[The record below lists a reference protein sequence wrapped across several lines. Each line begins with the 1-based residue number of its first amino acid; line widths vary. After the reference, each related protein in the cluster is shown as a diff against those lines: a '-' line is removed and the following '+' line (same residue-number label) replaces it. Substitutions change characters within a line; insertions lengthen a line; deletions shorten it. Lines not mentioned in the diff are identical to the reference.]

1 MTGAMYAA
9 VAGLKAHMSALNV
22 IGQNISNVN
31 TNAYKATRYT
41 FLEALYT
48 SVRGGSDGSNLLGG
62 KNPAQ
67 IGYGSSIGT
76 IDLDM
81 STKNYTPT
89 GHPTDVMIDGDGML
103 IVGDKGAT
111 FGTNGTKELADMYLT
126 RLGNLEF
133 DNQGYLVDGQG
144 QVVYGYLSVKSPL
157 YEAAEDYG
165 TARGKKD
172 PNDTTKNLE
181 GIDALNTIK
190 SVLENAAAGGGT
202 GGTGGT
208 GGGTTTVAGAESVF
222 KDKGFYV
229 NDKGQVVQAKKK
241 DSTANDS
248 ANIDAYEFMVV
259 DEFTPAPVLTAIRIP
274 MRDENGSA
282 VYPTWDKTTGT
293 IEDASD
299 VNGRIVKHS
308 VSIDENTGRITCT
321 TETGEAVV
329 IGSIAIAK
337 VENPNGLTHVDG
349 HYYQAL
355 AGAGRVTLTSV
366 GHSVKNASDE
376 ESPFHWIYEKTATG
390 DIDFTK
396 DPTATSEIQPGEIG
410 ISNGGSTKLISN
422 GLESSGTDLATE
434 ISNMIMIQRGYQANT
449 RIVTVTDSMLEE
461 LVNMKR

>member
-9 VAGLKAHMSALNV
+9 VSGLKAHMSALNV

-67 IGYGSSIGT
+67 VGYGSSIGT

-89 GHPTDVMIDGDGML
+89 GHATDVMIDGDGML
-103 IVGDKGAT
+103 IVGDKTAT
-111 FGTNGTKELADMYLT
+111 FGDSGTKDLKDMYLT

-144 QVVYGYLSVKSPL
+144 QVVYGYLSVKNPM
-157 YEAAEDYG
+157 YEAAVAQGNKDGAALKPPKTGIEGLATVKSCTEEKDDG
-165 TARGKKD
+165 NGGKVV
-172 PNDTTKNLE
+172 E
-181 GIDALNTIK
+181 GFA
-190 SVLENAAAGGGT
+190 EN
-202 GGTGGT
+202 
-208 GGGTTTVAGAESVF
+208 
-222 KDKGFYV
+222 KFYI
-229 NDKGQVVQAKKK
+229 NDKGQVVQARAKAGVDKTVTDWEK
-241 DSTANDS
+241 DVNNFD
-248 ANIDAYEFMVV
+248 FFVV

-274 MRDENGSA
+274 MRDENGNA
-282 VYPTWDKTTGT
+282 AYPTWNKETGM

-329 IGSIAIAK
+329 IGAIAIAK

-349 HYYQAL
+349 HYYQAQ

-366 GHSVKNASDE
+366 GHSVKNASDAD
-376 ESPFHWIYEKTATG
+376 SPFHYNFNDDGEQEADPNTG
-390 DIDFTK
+390 M
-396 DPTATSEIQPGEIG
+396 QPGEIG
-410 ISNGGSTKLISN
+410 ISSAGTTKLISN

>member
-9 VAGLKAHMSALNV
+9 VSGLKAHMSALNV

-67 IGYGSSIGT
+67 VGYGSSIGT

-89 GHPTDVMIDGDGML
+89 GKPTDVMIDGDGFL
-103 IVGDKGAT
+103 IVGDKSAT
-111 FGTNGTKELADMYLT
+111 FGETGSKDLSDMYLT

-144 QVVYGYLSVKSPL
+144 QVVYGYLSVANPL
-157 YEAAEDYG
+157 YAAAKAYG
-165 TARGKKD
+165 DSLNKQ
-172 PNDTTKNLE
+172 DTTTTPPTDIKGINALDTVKSCITE
-181 GIDALNTIK
+181 GKD
-190 SVLENAAAGGGT
+190 AAGNPTPAPG
-202 GGTGGT
+202 
-208 GGGTTTVAGAESVF
+208 F
-222 KDKGFYV
+222 KNNAFYI
-229 NDKGQVVQAKKK
+229 NDKGQVVQARRIKG
-241 DSTANDS
+241 DADTANLD
-248 ANIDAYEFMVV
+248 DYEFTVV
-259 DEFTPAPVLTAIRIP
+259 DEYTPAPVLTAIRIP
-274 MRDENGSA
+274 MRDAEGNA
-282 VYPTWDKTTGT
+282 VYPTWNTETGT
-293 IEDASD
+293 IDDGSS
-299 VNGRIVKHS
+299 VNGRIVKDS

-321 TETGEAVV
+321 TESGEAVV
-329 IGSIAIAK
+329 VGSIAIAK
-337 VENPNGLTHVDG
+337 VENPNGVTHVDG

-355 AGAGRVTLTSV
+355 AGAGRVSLTSV
-366 GHSVKNASDE
+366 GHSVKNASDP
-376 ESPFHWIYEKTATG
+376 ESPFHYNFLKEDGSIIDDLTNPTEYTG
-390 DIDFTK
+390 T
-396 DPTATSEIQPGEIG
+396 QNGEIG
-410 ISNGGSTKLISN
+410 ISSGGSTKLISN

-434 ISNMIMIQRGYQANT
+434 ISNMIMVQRGYQANT

>member
-9 VAGLKAHMSALNV
+9 VSGLKAHMSALNV

-31 TNAYKATRYT
+31 THAYKATRYT

-67 IGYGSSIGT
+67 VGYGSSIGT

-89 GHPTDVMIDGDGML
+89 GKATDVMIDGDGML

-111 FGTNGTKELADMYLT
+111 FGSTGTNELKDMYLT
-126 RLGNLEF
+126 RLGNLQF
-133 DNQGYLVDGQG
+133 DNNGYLVDGQG
-144 QVVYGYLSVKSPL
+144 QVVYGYLSVKSPM
-157 YEAAEDYG
+157 YEAAEAMG
-165 TARGKKD
+165 TNNKQTDKD
-172 PNDTTKNLE
+172 GNPITGVDGLFTVKSRLE
-181 GIDALNTIK
+181 PTPGANPGDP
-190 SVLENAAAGGGT
+190 AG
-202 GGTGGT
+202 
-208 GGGTTTVAGAESVF
+208 
-222 KDKGFYV
+222 DPPGFEDRKFYM
-229 NDKGQVVQAKKK
+229 NDKGQVVQARMK
-241 DSTANDS
+241 DTTGSNTDVDNFD
-248 ANIDAYEFMVV
+248 FFVV

-274 MRDENGSA
+274 MRDADGNA
-282 VYPTWDKTTGT
+282 VYPTWNTETGT
-293 IEDASD
+293 IEDGPSA
-299 VNGRIVKHS
+299 NGRIVKDS

-329 IGSIAIAK
+329 VGSIAIAK

-355 AGAGRVTLTSV
+355 EGAGRVSLTSV
-366 GHSVKNASDE
+366 GHSVKNSSDAD
-376 ESPFHWIYEKTATG
+376 SPFHYTFDETTG
-390 DIDFTK
+390 EQTGVLD
-396 DPTATSEIQPGEIG
+396 ANQGGEIG
-410 ISNGGSTKLISN
+410 ISSGGSTKLISN

>member
-67 IGYGSSIGT
+67 VGYGASIGT

-89 GHPTDVMIDGDGML
+89 GHATDIMIDGDGML

-111 FGTNGTKELADMYLT
+111 FGSTGTNELKDMYLT
-126 RLGNLEF
+126 RLGNLQF
-133 DNQGYLVDGQG
+133 DNNGYLVDGQG
-144 QVVYGYLSVKSPL
+144 QVVYGYLSVKSPM
-157 YEAAEDYG
+157 YEAAEKYAQGD
-165 TARGKKD
+165 
-172 PNDTTKNLE
+172 N
-181 GIDALNTIK
+181 GI
-190 SVLENAAAGGGT
+190 
-202 GGTGGT
+202 
-208 GGGTTTVAGAESVF
+208 
-222 KDKGFYV
+222 KDKDNKPLPGVDGLRTVKSIVEMAGKAEADRPPDAVAKFTDNAFYM
-229 NDKGQVVQAKKK
+229 NDKGQVVQARRRQGVK
-241 DSTANDS
+241 DDTGSPD
-248 ANIDAYEFMVV
+248 DYDFFVV
-259 DEFTPAPVLTAIRIP
+259 DEYTPAPVLTAIRIP
-274 MRDENGSA
+274 MQDKDGKA
-282 VYPTWDKTTGT
+282 IYPTWNKDTGT
-293 IEDASD
+293 IDDGSS
-299 VNGRIVKHS
+299 VNGRIEKDS

-321 TETGEAVV
+321 TKSGEAVV
-329 IGSIAIAK
+329 IGAIAIAK

-355 AGAGRVTLTSV
+355 EGAGRVVATSV
-366 GHSVKNASDE
+366 GHSVKNSSDT
-376 ESPFHWIYEKTATG
+376 ESPFHFQFDPDTG
-390 DIDFTK
+390 VQLDTTNDGM
-396 DPTATSEIQPGEIG
+396 QPGEDNVSSAG
-410 ISNGGSTKLISN
+410 KTKIISN

>member
-1 MTGAMYAA
+1 MYAA

-31 TNAYKATRYT
+31 TSAYKATRYT

-81 STKNYTPT
+81 STKNYSPT
-89 GHPTDVMIDGDGML
+89 GKATDVMIDGDGFL

-111 FGTNGTKELADMYLT
+111 FGETGANDIADMYLT

-144 QVVYGYLSVKSPL
+144 QVVYGFLSVENPM
-157 YEAAEDYG
+157 YAAAKAYG
-165 TARGKKD
+165 
-172 PNDTTKNLE
+172 
-181 GIDALNTIK
+181 DALAGENGDD
-190 SVLENAAAGGGT
+190 ENAPGGISALYTVKAILDAAQAADDEEGGGDADD
-202 GGTGGT
+202 GEVP
-208 GGGTTTVAGAESVF
+208 TTFTNN
-222 KDKGFYV
+222 GFYI
-229 NDKGQVVQAKKK
+229 NDKGQVVQARRKATTGEGEG
-241 DSTANDS
+241 DDQESGDPNDY
-248 ANIDAYEFMVV
+248 DFFVV
-259 DEFTPAPVLTAIRIP
+259 DEYTPAPILTAIRIP
-274 MRDENGSA
+274 MQDENGNA
-282 VYPTWDKTTGT
+282 IYPTWNKTTGT
-293 IEDASD
+293 IDD
-299 VNGRIVKHS
+299 GTNVNGRIVKDS

-321 TETGEAVV
+321 TSSGEAVV
-329 IGSIAIAK
+329 IGAIALAK
-337 VENPNGLTHVDG
+337 VENPNGVTHVDG

-355 AGAGRVTLTSV
+355 AGAGRVTVTSI
-366 GHSVKNASDE
+366 GHSVKNVSDK
-376 ESPFHWIYEKTATG
+376 ESPFHYNYGTG
-390 DIDFTK
+390 DDDAADGEVT
-396 DPTATSEIQPGEIG
+396 ENNGLQPGEIS
-410 ISNGGSTKLISN
+410 ISSGGATKLVSN

-434 ISNMIMIQRGYQANT
+434 ISNMIMVQRGYQANT

>member
-89 GHPTDVMIDGDGML
+89 GKATDIMIDGDGFL

-111 FGTNGTKELADMYLT
+111 FGDTGTKELSDMYLT

-144 QVVYGYLSVKSPL
+144 QVVYGYLSV
-157 YEAAEDYG
+157 
-165 TARGKKD
+165 
-172 PNDTTKNLE
+172 
-181 GIDALNTIK
+181 
-190 SVLENAAAGGGT
+190 ENPMYAAAKAYGDSLNKTDEKT
-202 GGTGGT
+202 GEPLKGISALD
-208 GGGTTTVAGAESVF
+208 TVKSIVKAASDEDADADAAKTF
-222 KDKGFYV
+222 EANKFYI
-229 NDKGQVVQAKKK
+229 NDRGEVVQARLKSGAGEDPDMSSP
-241 DSTANDS
+241 DSFD
-248 ANIDAYEFMVV
+248 FFVV
-259 DEFTPAPVLTAIRIP
+259 DEYTPAPILTAIRIP
-274 MRDENGSA
+274 MKDVNGNA
-282 VYPTWDKTTGT
+282 AYPTWNTETGT
-293 IEDASD
+293 IDDASD
-299 VNGRIVKHS
+299 ISGRIVKDS

-321 TETGEAVV
+321 TETGQAVV

-337 VENPNGLTHVDG
+337 VENPNGVTHVDG

-355 AGAGRVTLTSV
+355 AGAGRVSLTSV
-366 GHSVKNASDE
+366 GHSVKNASDSD
-376 ESPFHWIYEKTATG
+376 SPFHYSYDETTG
-390 DIDFTK
+390 EQGGPI
-396 DPTATSEIQPGEIG
+396 SGLQPGEIG
-410 ISNGGSTKLISN
+410 ISSGGSTKLISN

>member
-67 IGYGSSIGT
+67 VGYGSSIGT

-89 GHPTDVMIDGDGML
+89 GKATDIMIDGDGML

-111 FGTNGTKELADMYLT
+111 FGENGTNDLADMYLT
-126 RLGNLEF
+126 RLGNLGF
-133 DNQGYLVDGQG
+133 DPNGYLVDGQG
-144 QVVYGYLSVKSPL
+144 QVVYGYLSVSNPM
-157 YEAAEDYG
+157 YEAAVAQG
-165 TARGKKD
+165 TADGAWQT
-172 PNDTTKNLE
+172 PPAI
-181 GIDALNTIK
+181 GISGLPTVK
-190 SVLENAAAGGGT
+190 SRTEIPA
-202 GGTGGT
+202 
-208 GGGTTTVAGAESVF
+208 GGTTAPGFTNNR
-222 KDKGFYV
+222 FYV
-229 NDKGQVVQAKKK
+229 NDKGQVVQARLK
-241 DSTANDS
+241 DPTGTDS
-248 ANIDAYEFMVV
+248 ASPDDYNFYVV
-259 DEFTPAPVLTAIRIP
+259 DEFTQAPVLTAIRIP
-274 MRDENGSA
+274 MMNAEGNA
-282 VYPTWDKTTGT
+282 AYPTWNKDTGT
-293 IEDASD
+293 IEDAAD
-299 VNGRIVKHS
+299 INGRIVKDS

-366 GHSVKNASDE
+366 GHSVKNASDVD
-376 ESPFHWIYEKTATG
+376 SPFHYNY
-390 DIDFTK
+390 
-396 DPTATSEIQPGEIG
+396 DPTTGAQLPDPNDGLQPGEIG
-410 ISNGGSTKLISN
+410 ISSGGSTKLISN

>member
-67 IGYGSSIGT
+67 VGYGSSIGT

-89 GHPTDVMIDGDGML
+89 GKATDVMIDGDGFL

-111 FGTNGTKELADMYLT
+111 FGDNGMNDLSDMYLT

-157 YEAAEDYG
+157 YEAAVAQG
-165 TARGKKD
+165 
-172 PNDTTKNLE
+172 DTDGAQLTPPKTGIE
-181 GIDALNTIK
+181 GLNTVK
-190 SVLENAAAGGGT
+190 ACMEPSKDAAGND
-202 GGTGGT
+202 
-208 GGGTTTVAGAESVF
+208 VDPV
-222 KDKGFYV
+222 GFENMKFYI
-229 NDKGQVVQAKKK
+229 NDKGQVVQAKLKQGVDPTDAGFDK
-241 DSTANDS
+241 ANPD
-248 ANIDAYEFMVV
+248 NFDFMVV

-274 MRDENGSA
+274 MRDANGNA
-282 VYPTWDKTTGT
+282 AYPTWNQETGT
-293 IEDASD
+293 IDDASS
-299 VNGRIVKHS
+299 VNGRIVKDS

-321 TETGEAVV
+321 TESGEAVV
-329 IGSIAIAK
+329 VGSIALAK
-337 VENPNGLTHVDG
+337 VENPNGVTHVDG

-355 AGAGRVTLTSV
+355 AGAGRVSLTSV
-366 GHSVKNASDE
+366 GHSVKNASDTD
-376 ESPFHWIYEKTATG
+376 SPFHYNYFDEDG
-390 DIDFTK
+390 NF
-396 DPTATSEIQPGEIG
+396 DPDNASESIGMLPGEIG
-410 ISNGGSTKLISN
+410 ISSGGSTKLISN